1 MEAQQPRRS
10 VAIVIP
16 CFNSEATIGEAIDSA
31 LLQDRVAEIVVVDDG
46 STDGSAAIASG
57 YGDRVRVLTG
67 ANAGVSIARN
77 RGIDATTA
85 PLIQFLDA
93 DDILKPG
100 TMALRVDALVS
111 SGADAV
117 VTDWQQFRDEGGVR
131 VAEPP
136 RSAPFDDLARDAEL
150 SCMTRFWAPPAAILY
165 RRSIVERAGR
175 YRADHKTLDDA
186 RFLFD
191 VARAGAAFRHEAH
204 PGALYRVHAGSK
216 SRSDPTAF
224 WLTALRKAVEV
235 EALWRS
241 EGAFTDV
248 RRERLADVYNGAA
261 WGLFQAASGEYPV
274 ALRAADGRGVRLTP
288 KNRIARTLVR
298 VLGIDAA
305 LGLTRVY
312 ARSRRHL
319 RGSGPGE
326 GMSPR

>member
-1 MEAQQPRRS
+1 MEAQQPSRS
-10 VAIVIP
+10 VAVVIP
-16 CFNSEATIGEAIDSA
+16 CFNGAATIGEAIESA
-31 LLQDRVAEIVVVDDG
+31 LAQDAVTEIVVVDDG

-57 YGDRVRVLTG
+57 YGDRVRVITG
-67 ANAGVSIARN
+67 ANAGVSVARN
-77 RGIDATTA
+77 RGIDASTA

-93 DDILKPG
+93 DDILQPG
-100 TMALRVDALVS
+100 TMALRVDAVLS

-117 VTDWQQFRDEGGVR
+117 VTDWQDFRDERGARIVD
-131 VAEPP
+131 PP

-165 RRSIVERAGR
+165 RRPIVERAGR
-175 YRADHKTLDDA
+175 FRADYMTLEDA

-191 VARAGAAFRHEAH
+191 VAHAGAAFRHEAH

-224 WLTALRKAVEV
+224 WLTALRKAVDV
-235 EALWRS
+235 EAQWRS

-248 RRERLADVYNGAA
+248 RQERLADVYNDAA
-261 WGLFQAASGEYPV
+261 WGLFQAASGEYSV

-298 VLGIDAA
+298 FLGIDAA
-305 LGLTRVY
+305 LGLTRIY

-319 RGSGPGE
+319 RGSGQGE
-326 GMSPR
+326 AMPR